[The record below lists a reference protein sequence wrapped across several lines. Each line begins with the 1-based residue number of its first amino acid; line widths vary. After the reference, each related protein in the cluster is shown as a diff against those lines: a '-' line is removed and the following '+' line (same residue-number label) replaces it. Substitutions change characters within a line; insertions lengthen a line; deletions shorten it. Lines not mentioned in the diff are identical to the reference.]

1 MGADQIAAIRP
12 ALNELLQAAE
22 SNEPGAGELCA
33 TFTVPEY
40 PMIWVQV
47 IHGAINASYPHLEE
61 PGTFLSNAN
70 VPTLPGLVVENWE
83 PRRFATFAH
92 EAAPTH
98 SIAQFLDRLL
108 VAIHALDPG
117 EYEVDVEFERL
128 AV

>member
-22 SNEPGAGELCA
+22 NDKSGAGELCA

-47 IHGAINASYPHLEE
+47 VSGSINASYPHSEE
-61 PGTFLSNAN
+61 PCAFLSNAN
-70 VPTLPGLVVENWE
+70 VPPLPGLVVENWE
-83 PRRFATFAH
+83 PRRFATFAY
-92 EAAPTH
+92 AAVPTH
-98 SIAQFLDRLL
+98 SIAEFLDCLL
-108 VAIHALDPG
+108 IAFHALEPG
-117 EYEVDVEFERL
+117 EYQIDVEFERL